1 MNCEKLSLNERIN
14 ILKMILY
21 FDESGL
27 KLSDIAETMKIPKTD
42 VRKDLEVMSE
52 EVKKDGI
59 RLVYENYKG
68 YRLTGNKGDLLVKR
82 VGIIEDIIRE
92 LKETGDFF
100 NREKS
105 TTWHREEYF
114 YGYIKYE
121 NMEITRKFLELIEKE
136 LSLKIDEGNYN
147 RVFSYILM
155 LINFDEL
162 YDNMEELLSRNFLFH
177 TPEYLAVERILGKL
191 FRENDR
197 KEKIKEANLLLI
209 TDLIMG
215 IGVNGLK
222 NDTFYKWINEEAVV
236 EKIIEK
242 VSEMINLDLKEDRIL
257 ITGLVDNLKSSIYR
271 INNDIQI
278 INSVFK
284 DLILNR
290 DKNIAIVKKAIEETE
305 KEFKINFTE
314 YEIASMAY
322 QIKSSIKRTKRK
334 NIKKVLLIC
343 GLGYG
348 SSKIL
353 EESLKENYEL
363 DIVDIIPYYLAD
375 DLIPGYKEV
384 DFILSTIEIHRQF
397 EVSYGIPIIK
407 INPIMQDED
416 FERLAEYGIEKNR
429 TSLSLK
435 KLVSIIESN
444 AEIND
449 KQKLIENLKDG
460 IFMSLNKL
468 YVFKV
473 TENGMEKKL
482 NTHDIDFEDKIVNDI
497 QKTGHTLR
505 KLLKKESVKFIEGAE
520 DWKEAILQSGNLLV
534 SNRKVTSEYVKEMI
548 ELVEKHGP
556 YIVIEEGIAMPH
568 AGISEN
574 VLETGIS
581 LLVVKERV
589 ALPEGRNANIF
600 LSFAAKNKNDNI
612 DIMNDLFELITK
624 HKFIDEVSKMK
635 SYGQLEQ
642 YFKEVVK

>member
-27 KLSDIAETMKIPKTD
+27 KLSDIAETMKIPKMD

-177 TPEYLAVERILGKL
+177 TPEYLAIERILGKL

-353 EESLKENYEL
+353 EESLKENYEI

-375 DLIPGYKEV
+375 DLVPGYKEV

-416 FERLAEYGIEKNR
+416 FEKLAEYGIEKNR

-449 KQKLIENLKDG
+449 KQKLIDSLKD
-460 IFMSLNKL
+460 
-468 YVFKV
+468 
-473 TENGMEKKL
+473 E
-482 NTHDIDFEDKIVNDI
+482 FEDKIVNDI

-505 KLLKKESVKFIEGAE
+505 KLLKKENVKFIEKTE

-574 VLETGIS
+574 VLETGVS

-624 HKFIDEVSKMK
+624 YKFIDEVSKMK

-642 YFKEVVK
+642 YFKEVIK

>member
-42 VRKDLEVMSE
+42 VRKDLEIMSE
-52 EVKKDGI
+52 ELRKDGI

-92 LKETGDFF
+92 LKETGGFF

-136 LSLKIDEGNYN
+136 LNLKIDEEIYN

-197 KEKIKEANLLLI
+197 KEKIKKANLLLI

-257 ITGLVDNLKSSIYR
+257 ITGLVDNLKFSIYR
-271 INNDIQI
+271 INNEIQI

-305 KEFKINFTE
+305 KEFKINFTD

-353 EESLKENYEL
+353 EESLKENYDL

-416 FERLAEYGIEKNR
+416 FERLAEYGIEKNKANV
-429 TSLSLK
+429 SLK
-435 KLVSIIESN
+435 KLISIIESN

-449 KQKLIENLKDG
+449 KQKLIDSLKD
-460 IFMSLNKL
+460 
-468 YVFKV
+468 
-473 TENGMEKKL
+473 E
-482 NTHDIDFEDKIVNDI
+482 FEDKIVNDI

-505 KLLKKESVKFIEGAE
+505 KLLKKENMKFIEGVE

-581 LLVVKERV
+581 LLVVKEKV

-642 YFKEVVK
+642 YFKEIIK

>member
-1 MNCEKLSLNERIN
+1 MNCEKLSLNERLN

-27 KLSDIAETMKIPKTD
+27 KLSDIAGTMEIPKAD
-42 VRKDLEVMSE
+42 VRKDLEIMSE
-52 EVKKDGI
+52 ELKKDGI
-59 RLVYENYKG
+59 KLIYENYKG
-68 YRLTGNKGDLLVKR
+68 YKLTGNKGNLLVKR
-82 VGIIEDIIRE
+82 LEIIENIIRE

-100 NREKS
+100 NSEDS
-105 TTWHREEYF
+105 GTWHSEEYF

-121 NMEITRKFLELIEKE
+121 NLEITRDFLELIGKE
-136 LSLKIDEGNYN
+136 LGLEIDEENYN

-162 YDNMEELLSRNFLFH
+162 YGNKEELLTRNFLFH

-191 FRENDR
+191 FKENDR
-197 KEKIKEANLLLI
+197 KESPKEAKLLLI

-215 IGVNGLK
+215 INISGLK
-222 NDTFYKWINEEAVV
+222 DDIFYKWINEEAVA
-236 EKIIEK
+236 EEITDKI
-242 VSEMINLDLKEDRIL
+242 SDMINLRLREDKIL
-257 ITGLVDNLKSSIYR
+257 ITGLIDNLKFSIYR
-271 INNDIQI
+271 IKNDIQI

-284 DLILNR
+284 DLILNK
-290 DKNIAIVKKAIEETE
+290 DKNIEIVKKAVEETE

-314 YEIASMAY
+314 YELAAMAY
-322 QIKSSIKRTKRK
+322 LVRASIKRTKRN

-363 DIVDIIPYYLAD
+363 DIVDVIPYYLAD
-375 DLIPGYKEV
+375 DLIPAYKEV

-407 INPIMQDED
+407 INPVMQKED
-416 FERLAEYGIEKNR
+416 FEKLAEYGIEKNK
-429 TSLSLK
+429 TSVSLK
-435 KLVSIIESN
+435 KLISIIEN
-444 AEIND
+444 NTEIKD
-449 KQKLIENLKDG
+449 RQKLIDSLK
-460 IFMSLNKL
+460 N
-468 YVFKV
+468 
-473 TENGMEKKL
+473 E
-482 NTHDIDFEDKIVNDI
+482 FEDRIINDI
-497 QKTGHTLR
+497 QKTGYTLK
-505 KLLKKESVKFIEGAE
+505 KLLKKENVKFIDEAE
-520 DWKEAILQSGNLLV
+520 NWKEAIFQSGDLLV
-534 SNRKVTSEYVKEMI
+534 SNKKVTSEYVQEMI

-556 YIVIEEGIAMPH
+556 YIVLEEGIAMPH

-581 LLVVKERV
+581 LLVVNERV
-589 ALPEGRNANIF
+589 SLPEGRNANIF

-624 HKFIDEVSKMK
+624 YEFIDKVSKMK
-635 SYGQLEQ
+635 NYSQLET
-642 YFKEVVK
+642 YLEEIIK

>member
-52 EVKKDGI
+52 ELGKDGI

-177 TPEYLAVERILGKL
+177 TPEYLAIERILGKL

-353 EESLKENYEL
+353 EESLKEYYEL

-416 FERLAEYGIEKNR
+416 FEKLAEYGIEKNR

-449 KQKLIENLKDG
+449 KQKLIENLKD
-460 IFMSLNKL
+460 
-468 YVFKV
+468 
-473 TENGMEKKL
+473 E
-482 NTHDIDFEDKIVNDI
+482 FEDKIVNDI
-497 QKTGHTLR
+497 KKTGHTLR
-505 KLLKKESVKFIEGAE
+505 KLLKKENVKFIEGAE

-574 VLETGIS
+574 VLETGIA
-581 LLVVKERV
+581 LLVVKEKV

-642 YFKEVVK
+642 YFKEVIK

>member
-1 MNCEKLSLNERIN
+1 MNCEKLSLNERLN

-27 KLSDIAETMKIPKTD
+27 KLSDIAGTMKIPKAD
-42 VRKDLEVMSE
+42 VRKDLEIMSE

-59 RLVYENYKG
+59 KLIYENYKG
-68 YRLTGNKGDLLVKR
+68 YKLTGNKGNLLVKR
-82 VGIIEDIIRE
+82 LEIIENIIRE

-100 NREKS
+100 NSEDS
-105 TTWHREEYF
+105 GTWHSEEYF

-121 NMEITRKFLELIEKE
+121 NLEITRDFLELIGKE
-136 LSLKIDEGNYN
+136 LGLEIDEENYN

-162 YDNMEELLSRNFLFH
+162 YGNKEELLSRNFLFH

-191 FRENDR
+191 FKENDR
-197 KEKIKEANLLLI
+197 KESPKEAKLLLI

-215 IGVNGLK
+215 INISGLK
-222 NDTFYKWINEEAVV
+222 DDIFYKWINEEAVA
-236 EKIIEK
+236 EEITDK
-242 VSEMINLDLKEDRIL
+242 VSNMINLNLRGDKIL
-257 ITGLVDNLKSSIYR
+257 ITGLIDNLKFSIYR
-271 INNDIQI
+271 IKNDIQI

-284 DLILNR
+284 DLILNK
-290 DKNIAIVKKAIEETE
+290 DKNIEIVKKAVEETE

-314 YEIASMAY
+314 YELAAMAY
-322 QIKSSIKRTKRK
+322 LVRASIKRTKRN

-363 DIVDIIPYYLAD
+363 DIVDVIPYYLAD
-375 DLIPGYKEV
+375 DLIPAYKEV

-407 INPIMQDED
+407 INPVMQKED
-416 FERLAEYGIEKNR
+416 FEKLAEYGIEKNK
-429 TSLSLK
+429 TSVSLK
-435 KLVSIIESN
+435 KLISIIEN
-444 AEIND
+444 NTEIKD
-449 KQKLIENLKDG
+449 RQKLIDSLK
-460 IFMSLNKL
+460 N
-468 YVFKV
+468 
-473 TENGMEKKL
+473 E
-482 NTHDIDFEDKIVNDI
+482 FEDRIINDI
-497 QKTGHTLR
+497 QKTGYTLK
-505 KLLKKESVKFIEGAE
+505 KLLKKENVKFIDEAE
-520 DWKEAILQSGNLLV
+520 NWKEAIFQSGDLLV
-534 SNRKVTSEYVKEMI
+534 SNKKVTSEYVHEMV

-556 YIVIEEGIAMPH
+556 YIVLEEGIAMPH

-581 LLVVKERV
+581 LLVVNEKV
-589 ALPEGRNANIF
+589 SLPEGRNANIF

-624 HKFIDEVSKMK
+624 YEFIDKVSKMK
-635 SYGQLEQ
+635 NYSQLET
-642 YFKEVVK
+642 YLEEIIK

>member
-52 EVKKDGI
+52 ELGKDGI

-121 NMEITRKFLELIEKE
+121 NMEITRKFMELIEKE

-177 TPEYLAVERILGKL
+177 TPEYLAIERILGKL

-353 EESLKENYEL
+353 EESLKEYYEL

-416 FERLAEYGIEKNR
+416 FEKLAEYGIEKNR

-449 KQKLIENLKDG
+449 KQKLIENLKD
-460 IFMSLNKL
+460 
-468 YVFKV
+468 
-473 TENGMEKKL
+473 E
-482 NTHDIDFEDKIVNDI
+482 FEDKIVNDI

-505 KLLKKESVKFIEGAE
+505 KLLKKENVKFIEGAE

-624 HKFIDEVSKMK
+624 YKFIDEVSKMK

>member
-1 MNCEKLSLNERIN
+1 MNCEKLSLNERLN

-27 KLSDIAETMKIPKTD
+27 KLSDIAGTMKIPKAD
-42 VRKDLEVMSE
+42 VRKDLEIMSE

-59 RLVYENYKG
+59 KLIYENYKG
-68 YRLTGNKGDLLVKR
+68 YKLTGNKGNLLVKR
-82 VGIIEDIIRE
+82 LEIIENIIRE

-100 NREKS
+100 NS
-105 TTWHREEYF
+105 GDSVTWHSEEYF

-121 NMEITRKFLELIEKE
+121 NLEITRNFLELIGKE
-136 LSLKIDEGNYN
+136 LELEIHQENYN

-155 LINFDEL
+155 LINFEEL
-162 YDNMEELLSRNFLFH
+162 YDNKEELLTRNFLFH

-191 FRENDR
+191 FKENDR
-197 KEKIKEANLLLI
+197 KESPKKAKLLLI

-215 IGVNGLK
+215 INISGLK
-222 NDTFYKWINEEAVV
+222 DDIFYKWINEEAVT
-236 EKIIEK
+236 EGIIDK
-242 VSEMINLDLKEDRIL
+242 VSDMINLNLREDKIL
-257 ITGLVDNLKSSIYR
+257 ITGLIDNLKFSIYR
-271 INNDIQI
+271 IKNDIQI

-284 DLILNR
+284 DLILNK
-290 DKNIAIVKKAIEETE
+290 DKNIEIVKKAVEETE

-314 YEIASMAY
+314 YELAAMAY
-322 QIKSSIKRTKRK
+322 LVRASIKRTKRN

-363 DIVDIIPYYLAD
+363 DIVDVIPYYLAD
-375 DLIPGYKEV
+375 DLIPAYKEV

-407 INPIMQDED
+407 INPVMQKED
-416 FERLAEYGIEKNR
+416 FEKLAEYGIEKNK
-429 TSLSLK
+429 TSVSLK
-435 KLVSIIESN
+435 KLISIIEN
-444 AEIND
+444 NTEIKD
-449 KQKLIENLKDG
+449 RQKLIDSLK
-460 IFMSLNKL
+460 N
-468 YVFKV
+468 
-473 TENGMEKKL
+473 E
-482 NTHDIDFEDKIVNDI
+482 FEDRIINDI
-497 QKTGHTLR
+497 QKTGYTLK
-505 KLLKKESVKFIEGAE
+505 KLLKKENVKFIDEAE
-520 DWKEAILQSGNLLV
+520 NWKEAIFQSGDLLV
-534 SNRKVTSEYVKEMI
+534 SNKKVTSEYVQEMI

-556 YIVIEEGIAMPH
+556 YIVLEEGIAMPH

-581 LLVVKERV
+581 LLVVNEKV
-589 ALPEGRNANIF
+589 SLPEGRNANIF

-624 HKFIDEVSKMK
+624 YEFIDKVSKMK
-635 SYGQLEQ
+635 NYSQLET
-642 YFKEVVK
+642 YLEEIIK

>member
-1 MNCEKLSLNERIN
+1 MNCEKLSLNERLN

-27 KLSDIAETMKIPKTD
+27 KLSDIAGTMEIPKAD
-42 VRKDLEVMSE
+42 VRKDLEIMSE
-52 EVKKDGI
+52 ELKKDGI
-59 RLVYENYKG
+59 KLIYENYKG
-68 YRLTGNKGDLLVKR
+68 YKLTGNKGNLLVKR
-82 VGIIEDIIRE
+82 LEIIEDIIRE

-100 NREKS
+100 NSEDS
-105 TTWHREEYF
+105 GTWHSEEYF

-121 NMEITRKFLELIEKE
+121 NLEITRNFLELIGKE
-136 LSLKIDEGNYN
+136 LGLEIDEENYN

-162 YDNMEELLSRNFLFH
+162 YDNKEELLSRNFLFH

-191 FRENDR
+191 FKENDR
-197 KEKIKEANLLLI
+197 KESPKEAKLLLI

-215 IGVNGLK
+215 INISGLK
-222 NDTFYKWINEEAVV
+222 DDIFYKWINEEAVA
-236 EKIIEK
+236 EGITDK
-242 VSEMINLDLKEDRIL
+242 VSDMINLNLREDKIL
-257 ITGLVDNLKSSIYR
+257 ITGLIDNLKFSIYR
-271 INNDIQI
+271 IKNDIQI

-284 DLILNR
+284 DLILNK
-290 DKNIAIVKKAIEETE
+290 DKNIEIVKKAVEETE

-314 YEIASMAY
+314 YELAAMAY
-322 QIKSSIKRTKRK
+322 LVRASIKRTKRN

-363 DIVDIIPYYLAD
+363 DIVDVIPYYLAD
-375 DLIPGYKEV
+375 DLIPAYKEV

-407 INPIMQDED
+407 INPVMQKED
-416 FERLAEYGIEKNR
+416 FEKLAEYGIEKNK
-429 TSLSLK
+429 TSISLK
-435 KLVSIIESN
+435 KLISIIEN
-444 AEIND
+444 NTEIKD
-449 KQKLIENLKDG
+449 RQKLIDSLK
-460 IFMSLNKL
+460 N
-468 YVFKV
+468 
-473 TENGMEKKL
+473 E
-482 NTHDIDFEDKIVNDI
+482 FEDRIINDI
-497 QKTGHTLR
+497 QKTGYTLK
-505 KLLKKESVKFIEGAE
+505 KLLKKENVKFIDEAE
-520 DWKEAILQSGNLLV
+520 NWKEAIFQSGDLLV
-534 SNRKVTSEYVKEMI
+534 SNKKVTSEYVEEMI

-556 YIVIEEGIAMPH
+556 YIVLEEGIAMPH

-581 LLVVKERV
+581 LLVVNEKV
-589 ALPEGRNANIF
+589 SLPEGRNANIF

-635 SYGQLEQ
+635 SYGQFEQ

>member
-52 EVKKDGI
+52 ELGKDGI

-191 FRENDR
+191 FKENDR
-197 KEKIKEANLLLI
+197 KEKIKKANLLLI

-222 NDTFYKWINEEAVV
+222 DDTFYKWINEEAVV
-236 EKIIEK
+236 EEIIGK
-242 VSEMINLDLKEDRIL
+242 VSGMINLDLKEDRIL

-290 DKNIAIVKKAIEETE
+290 DKNITIVKKAIEETE

-353 EESLKENYEL
+353 EESLKENYDL

-429 TSLSLK
+429 TSVSLK
-435 KLVSIIESN
+435 KLISIIESN

-449 KQKLIENLKDG
+449 KQKLIDSLKD
-460 IFMSLNKL
+460 
-468 YVFKV
+468 
-473 TENGMEKKL
+473 E
-482 NTHDIDFEDKIVNDI
+482 FEDKIVNDI

-505 KLLKKESVKFIEGAE
+505 KLLKKENVKFIERTE

-534 SNRKVTSEYVKEMI
+534 SNRKVTSEYIKEMI

-574 VLETGIS
+574 VLETGVS

-642 YFKEVVK
+642 YFKEVIK

>member
-52 EVKKDGI
+52 ELGKDGI

-136 LSLKIDEGNYN
+136 LSLKIDEEIYN

-197 KEKIKEANLLLI
+197 KEKIKKANLLLI

-257 ITGLVDNLKSSIYR
+257 ITGLVDNLKFSIYR
-271 INNDIQI
+271 INNEIQI

-305 KEFKINFTE
+305 KEFKINFTD

-353 EESLKENYEL
+353 EESLKENYEI

-407 INPIMQDED
+407 INPIMQEED
-416 FERLAEYGIEKNR
+416 FGRLAEYGIEKNKANV
-429 TSLSLK
+429 SLK
-435 KLVSIIESN
+435 KLISIIESN

-449 KQKLIENLKDG
+449 KQKLIDNLKD
-460 IFMSLNKL
+460 
-468 YVFKV
+468 
-473 TENGMEKKL
+473 E
-482 NTHDIDFEDKIVNDI
+482 FEDKIVNDI

-505 KLLKKESVKFIEGAE
+505 KLLKKENVKFIERTE

-574 VLETGIS
+574 VLETGVS
-581 LLVVKERV
+581 LLVVKEKV

-635 SYGQLEQ
+635 SYSQLEQ
-642 YFKEVVK
+642 YFKEVIK

>member
-1 MNCEKLSLNERIN
+1 MNCEKLSLNERLN

-27 KLSDIAETMKIPKTD
+27 KLSDIAGTMEIPKAD
-42 VRKDLEVMSE
+42 VRKDLEIMSE
-52 EVKKDGI
+52 ELKKDGI
-59 RLVYENYKG
+59 KLIYENYKG
-68 YRLTGNKGDLLVKR
+68 YKLTGNKGNLLVKR
-82 VGIIEDIIRE
+82 LEIIEDIIRE

-100 NREKS
+100 NSEDS
-105 TTWHREEYF
+105 GTWHSEEYF

-121 NMEITRKFLELIEKE
+121 NLEITRNFLELIGKE
-136 LSLKIDEGNYN
+136 LELEIHQENYN

-162 YDNMEELLSRNFLFH
+162 YDNKEELLTRNFLFH

-191 FRENDR
+191 FKENDR
-197 KEKIKEANLLLI
+197 KESPKEAKLLLI

-215 IGVNGLK
+215 INISGLK
-222 NDTFYKWINEEAVV
+222 DDIFYKWINEEAVA
-236 EKIIEK
+236 EGITDK
-242 VSEMINLDLKEDRIL
+242 VSDMINLNLREDKIL
-257 ITGLVDNLKSSIYR
+257 ITGLIDNLKFSIYR
-271 INNDIQI
+271 IKNDIQI

-284 DLILNR
+284 DLILNK
-290 DKNIAIVKKAIEETE
+290 DKNIEIVKKAVEETE

-314 YEIASMAY
+314 YELAAMAY
-322 QIKSSIKRTKRK
+322 LVRASIKRTKRN

-363 DIVDIIPYYLAD
+363 DIVDVIPYYLAD
-375 DLIPGYKEV
+375 DLIPAYKEV

-407 INPIMQDED
+407 INPVMQKED
-416 FERLAEYGIEKNR
+416 FEKLAEYGIEKNK
-429 TSLSLK
+429 TSVSLK
-435 KLVSIIESN
+435 KLISIIEN
-444 AEIND
+444 NTEIKD
-449 KQKLIENLKDG
+449 RQKLIDSLK
-460 IFMSLNKL
+460 N
-468 YVFKV
+468 
-473 TENGMEKKL
+473 E
-482 NTHDIDFEDKIVNDI
+482 FEDRIINDI
-497 QKTGHTLR
+497 QKTGYTLK
-505 KLLKKESVKFIEGAE
+505 KLLKKENVKFIDEAE
-520 DWKEAILQSGNLLV
+520 NWKEAIFQSGDLLV
-534 SNRKVTSEYVKEMI
+534 SNKKVTSEYVQEMI

-556 YIVIEEGIAMPH
+556 YIVLEEGIAMPH

-581 LLVVKERV
+581 LLVVNERV
-589 ALPEGRNANIF
+589 SLPEGRNANIF

-624 HKFIDEVSKMK
+624 YEFIDKVSKMK
-635 SYGQLEQ
+635 NYSQLET
-642 YFKEVVK
+642 YLEEIIK

>member
-27 KLSDIAETMKIPKTD
+27 KLSDIAETMKIPKMD

-322 QIKSSIKRTKRK
+322 QIKASIKRTKRK

-353 EESLKENYEL
+353 EESLKENYDL

-407 INPIMQDED
+407 INPIMQEED
-416 FERLAEYGIEKNR
+416 FERLAEYGIEKNKANV
-429 TSLSLK
+429 SLK
-435 KLVSIIESN
+435 KLISIIESN

-449 KQKLIENLKDG
+449 KQKLIDSLKD
-460 IFMSLNKL
+460 
-468 YVFKV
+468 
-473 TENGMEKKL
+473 E
-482 NTHDIDFEDKIVNDI
+482 FEDKIVNDI
-497 QKTGHTLR
+497 QKTGHILR
-505 KLLKKESVKFIEGAE
+505 KLLKKENVKFIEKTE

-568 AGISEN
+568 AGVSEN

-581 LLVVKERV
+581 LLVVKEKV

>member
-1 MNCEKLSLNERIN
+1 MNCEKLSLNERLN

-27 KLSDIAETMKIPKTD
+27 KLSDIAGTMEIPKAD
-42 VRKDLEVMSE
+42 VRKDLEIMSE

-59 RLVYENYKG
+59 KLIYENYKG
-68 YRLTGNKGDLLVKR
+68 YKLTGNKGNLLVKR
-82 VGIIEDIIRE
+82 LEIIEDIIRE

-100 NREKS
+100 NS
-105 TTWHREEYF
+105 GDSGTWHSEEYF

-121 NMEITRKFLELIEKE
+121 NLEITRDFLEFIGKE
-136 LSLKIDEGNYN
+136 LGLEIDEENYN

-155 LINFDEL
+155 LINFEEL
-162 YDNMEELLSRNFLFH
+162 YDNKEELLTRNFLFH

-191 FRENDR
+191 FKENDR
-197 KEKIKEANLLLI
+197 KESPKKAKLLLI

-215 IGVNGLK
+215 INISGLK
-222 NDTFYKWINEEAVV
+222 DDIFYKWINEEAVT
-236 EKIIEK
+236 EGIIDK
-242 VSEMINLDLKEDRIL
+242 VSDMINLNLREDKIL
-257 ITGLVDNLKSSIYR
+257 ITGLIDNLKFSIYR
-271 INNDIQI
+271 IKNDIQI

-284 DLILNR
+284 DLILNK
-290 DKNIAIVKKAIEETE
+290 DKNIEIVKKAVEETE

-314 YEIASMAY
+314 YELAAMAY
-322 QIKSSIKRTKRK
+322 LVRASIKRTKRN

-363 DIVDIIPYYLAD
+363 DIVDVIPYYLAD
-375 DLIPGYKEV
+375 DLIPAYKEV

-407 INPIMQDED
+407 INPVMQKED
-416 FERLAEYGIEKNR
+416 FEKLAEYGIEKNK
-429 TSLSLK
+429 TSVSLK
-435 KLVSIIESN
+435 KLISIIEN
-444 AEIND
+444 NTEIKD
-449 KQKLIENLKDG
+449 RQKLIDSLK
-460 IFMSLNKL
+460 N
-468 YVFKV
+468 
-473 TENGMEKKL
+473 E
-482 NTHDIDFEDKIVNDI
+482 FEDRIINDI
-497 QKTGHTLR
+497 QKTGYTLK
-505 KLLKKESVKFIEGAE
+505 KLLKKENVKFIDEAE
-520 DWKEAILQSGNLLV
+520 NWKEAIFQSGDLLV
-534 SNRKVTSEYVKEMI
+534 SNKKVTSEYVQEMI

-556 YIVIEEGIAMPH
+556 YIVLEEGIAMPH

-581 LLVVKERV
+581 LLVVNEKV
-589 ALPEGRNANIF
+589 SLPEGRNANIF

-624 HKFIDEVSKMK
+624 YEFIDKISNMK
-635 SYGQLEQ
+635 NYSELET
-642 YFKEVVK
+642 YLEEIIK

>member
-52 EVKKDGI
+52 ELGKDGI

-177 TPEYLAVERILGKL
+177 TPEYLAIERILGKL

-197 KEKIKEANLLLI
+197 KEKTKEANLLLI

-353 EESLKENYEL
+353 EESLKEYYEL
-363 DIVDIIPYYLAD
+363 DIVDIIPYYLAG

-416 FERLAEYGIEKNR
+416 FEKLAEYGIEKNR

-449 KQKLIENLKDG
+449 KQKLIENLKD
-460 IFMSLNKL
+460 
-468 YVFKV
+468 
-473 TENGMEKKL
+473 E
-482 NTHDIDFEDKIVNDI
+482 FEDKIVNDI

-505 KLLKKESVKFIEGAE
+505 KLLKKENVKFIEGAE

-642 YFKEVVK
+642 YFKEVIK

>member
-1 MNCEKLSLNERIN
+1 MNCEKLSLNERLN

-27 KLSDIAETMKIPKTD
+27 KLSDIAGTMEIPKAD
-42 VRKDLEVMSE
+42 VRKDLEIMSE
-52 EVKKDGI
+52 ELKKDGI
-59 RLVYENYKG
+59 KLIYENYKG
-68 YRLTGNKGDLLVKR
+68 YKLTGNKGNLLVKR
-82 VGIIEDIIRE
+82 LEIIEDIIRE

-100 NREKS
+100 NS
-105 TTWHREEYF
+105 GDSGTWHSEEYF

-121 NMEITRKFLELIEKE
+121 NLEITRDFLELIGKE
-136 LSLKIDEGNYN
+136 LGLEIDEENYN
-147 RVFSYILM
+147 RIFSYILM

-162 YDNMEELLSRNFLFH
+162 YDNKEELLTRNFLFH

-191 FRENDR
+191 FKENDR
-197 KEKIKEANLLLI
+197 KESPKKAKLLLI

-215 IGVNGLK
+215 INISGLK
-222 NDTFYKWINEEAVV
+222 DDIFYKWINEEAVT
-236 EKIIEK
+236 EGIIDK
-242 VSEMINLDLKEDRIL
+242 VSDMINLNLREDKIL
-257 ITGLVDNLKSSIYR
+257 ITGLIDNLKFSIYR
-271 INNDIQI
+271 IKNDIQI

-284 DLILNR
+284 DLILNK
-290 DKNIAIVKKAIEETE
+290 DKNIEIVKKAVEETE

-314 YEIASMAY
+314 YELAAMAY
-322 QIKSSIKRTKRK
+322 LVRASIKRTKRN

-407 INPIMQDED
+407 INPIMQEED
-416 FERLAEYGIEKNR
+416 FERLAEYGIEKNKANV
-429 TSLSLK
+429 SLK
-435 KLVSIIESN
+435 KLISIIESN

-449 KQKLIENLKDG
+449 KQKLIDNLKD
-460 IFMSLNKL
+460 
-468 YVFKV
+468 
-473 TENGMEKKL
+473 E
-482 NTHDIDFEDKIVNDI
+482 FEDKIVNDI

-505 KLLKKESVKFIEGAE
+505 KLLKKENVKFIERTE

-568 AGISEN
+568 AGVSEN

-581 LLVVKERV
+581 LLVVKEKV

-635 SYGQLEQ
+635 SYSQLEQ
-642 YFKEVVK
+642 YFKEVIK

>member
-1 MNCEKLSLNERIN
+1 MNCEKLSLNERLN

-27 KLSDIAETMKIPKTD
+27 KLSDIAGTMEIPKAD
-42 VRKDLEVMSE
+42 VRKDLEIMSE
-52 EVKKDGI
+52 ELKKDGI
-59 RLVYENYKG
+59 KLIYENYKG
-68 YRLTGNKGDLLVKR
+68 YKLTGNKGNLLVKR
-82 VGIIEDIIRE
+82 LEIIENIIRE

-100 NREKS
+100 NSEDS
-105 TTWHREEYF
+105 GTWHSEEYF

-121 NMEITRKFLELIEKE
+121 NLEITRDFLELIGKE
-136 LSLKIDEGNYN
+136 LGLEIDEENYN

-162 YDNMEELLSRNFLFH
+162 YGNKEELLSRNFLFH

-191 FRENDR
+191 FKENDR
-197 KEKIKEANLLLI
+197 KESPKEAKLLLI

-215 IGVNGLK
+215 INISGLK
-222 NDTFYKWINEEAVV
+222 DDIFYKWINEEAVA
-236 EKIIEK
+236 EEITDK
-242 VSEMINLDLKEDRIL
+242 VSNMINLNLREDKIL
-257 ITGLVDNLKSSIYR
+257 ITGLIDNLKFSIYR
-271 INNDIQI
+271 IKNDIQI

-284 DLILNR
+284 DLILNK
-290 DKNIAIVKKAIEETE
+290 DKNIEIVKKAVEETE

-314 YEIASMAY
+314 YELAAMAY
-322 QIKSSIKRTKRK
+322 LVRASIKRTKRN

-363 DIVDIIPYYLAD
+363 DIVDVIPYYLAD
-375 DLIPGYKEV
+375 DLIPAYKEV

-407 INPIMQDED
+407 INPVMQKED
-416 FERLAEYGIEKNR
+416 FEKLAEYGIEKNK
-429 TSLSLK
+429 TSVSLK
-435 KLVSIIESN
+435 KLISIIEN
-444 AEIND
+444 NTEIKD
-449 KQKLIENLKDG
+449 RQKLIDSLK
-460 IFMSLNKL
+460 N
-468 YVFKV
+468 
-473 TENGMEKKL
+473 E
-482 NTHDIDFEDKIVNDI
+482 FEDRIINDI
-497 QKTGHTLR
+497 QKTGYTLK
-505 KLLKKESVKFIEGAE
+505 KLLKKENVKFIDEAE
-520 DWKEAILQSGNLLV
+520 NWKEAIFQSGDLLV
-534 SNRKVTSEYVKEMI
+534 SNKKVTSEYVHEMV

-556 YIVIEEGIAMPH
+556 YIVLEEGIAMPH

-581 LLVVKERV
+581 LLVVDEKV
-589 ALPEGRNANIF
+589 SLPKGRNANIF

-624 HKFIDEVSKMK
+624 YEFIDKVSKMK
-635 SYGQLEQ
+635 NYSQLET
-642 YFKEVVK
+642 YLEEIIK

>member
-1 MNCEKLSLNERIN
+1 MNCEKLSLNERLN

-27 KLSDIAETMKIPKTD
+27 KLSDIAGTMEIPKAD
-42 VRKDLEVMSE
+42 VRKDLEIMSE
-52 EVKKDGI
+52 ELKKDGI
-59 RLVYENYKG
+59 KLIYENYKG
-68 YRLTGNKGDLLVKR
+68 YKLTGNKGNLLVKR
-82 VGIIEDIIRE
+82 LEIIENIIRE

-100 NREKS
+100 NSEDS
-105 TTWHREEYF
+105 GTWHSEEYF

-121 NMEITRKFLELIEKE
+121 NLEITRDFLELIGKE
-136 LSLKIDEGNYN
+136 LGLEIDEENYN

-162 YDNMEELLSRNFLFH
+162 YGNKEELLSRNFLFH

-191 FRENDR
+191 FKENDR
-197 KEKIKEANLLLI
+197 KESPKEAKLLLI

-215 IGVNGLK
+215 ITISGLK
-222 NDTFYKWINEEAVV
+222 DDIFYKWINEEAVA
-236 EKIIEK
+236 EEITDK
-242 VSEMINLDLKEDRIL
+242 VSNMINLNLRGDRIL
-257 ITGLVDNLKSSIYR
+257 ITGLIDNLKFSIYR
-271 INNDIQI
+271 IKNDIQI

-284 DLILNR
+284 DLILNK
-290 DKNIAIVKKAIEETE
+290 DKNIEIVKKAVEETE

-314 YEIASMAY
+314 YELAAMAY
-322 QIKSSIKRTKRK
+322 LVRASIKRTKRN

-363 DIVDIIPYYLAD
+363 DIVDVIPYYLAD
-375 DLIPGYKEV
+375 DLIPAYKEV

-407 INPIMQDED
+407 INPVMQKED
-416 FERLAEYGIEKNR
+416 FEKLAEYGIEKNK
-429 TSLSLK
+429 TSVSLK
-435 KLVSIIESN
+435 KLISIIEN
-444 AEIND
+444 NTEIKD
-449 KQKLIENLKDG
+449 RQKLIDSLK
-460 IFMSLNKL
+460 N
-468 YVFKV
+468 
-473 TENGMEKKL
+473 E
-482 NTHDIDFEDKIVNDI
+482 FEDRIINDI
-497 QKTGHTLR
+497 QKTGYTLK
-505 KLLKKESVKFIEGAE
+505 KLLKKENVKFIDEVE
-520 DWKEAILQSGNLLV
+520 NWKEAIFQSGELLV
-534 SNRKVTSEYVKEMI
+534 SNKKVTSEYVEEMI

-556 YIVIEEGIAMPH
+556 YIVLEEGIAMPH

-581 LLVVKERV
+581 LLVVNEKV
-589 ALPEGRNANIF
+589 SLPEGRNANIF

-624 HKFIDEVSKMK
+624 YEFIDKVSKMK
-635 SYGQLEQ
+635 NYSQLET
-642 YFKEVVK
+642 YLEEIIK

>member
-121 NMEITRKFLELIEKE
+121 NMEITRKFLELIGNE
-136 LSLKIDEGNYN
+136 LNLKIDEGNYN

-191 FRENDR
+191 FKENDR
-197 KEKIKEANLLLI
+197 KEKIKKANLLLI

-278 INSVFK
+278 VNSVFK

-290 DKNIAIVKKAIEETE
+290 DKNITIVKKAIEETE
-305 KEFKINFTE
+305 KEFKINFTD

-407 INPIMQDED
+407 INPIMQEED
-416 FERLAEYGIEKNR
+416 FERLAEYGIEKNKANV
-429 TSLSLK
+429 SLK
-435 KLVSIIESN
+435 KLISIIESS
-444 AEIND
+444 AKIND
-449 KQKLIENLKDG
+449 KQKLIDSLKD
-460 IFMSLNKL
+460 
-468 YVFKV
+468 
-473 TENGMEKKL
+473 E
-482 NTHDIDFEDKIVNDI
+482 FEDKIVNDI

-505 KLLKKESVKFIEGAE
+505 KLLKKENVKFIEGTE

-635 SYGQLEQ
+635 SYSQLEQ
-642 YFKEVVK
+642 YFKEVIK

>member
-59 RLVYENYKG
+59 RLIYENYKG

-136 LSLKIDEGNYN
+136 LNLKIDEGNYN

-155 LINFDEL
+155 LVNFDEL

-197 KEKIKEANLLLI
+197 KEKIKKANLLLI

-236 EKIIEK
+236 EEIIEK

-305 KEFKINFTE
+305 KEFKINFTD

-353 EESLKENYEL
+353 EESLKENYEI

-416 FERLAEYGIEKNR
+416 FERLAECGIEKNKANV
-429 TSLSLK
+429 SLK
-435 KLVSIIESN
+435 KLISIIESN

-449 KQKLIENLKDG
+449 KQKLIDSLKD
-460 IFMSLNKL
+460 
-468 YVFKV
+468 
-473 TENGMEKKL
+473 E
-482 NTHDIDFEDKIVNDI
+482 FEDKIVNDI

-505 KLLKKESVKFIEGAE
+505 KLLKKENVKFIEGAE

-642 YFKEVVK
+642 YFKEVIK

>member
-1 MNCEKLSLNERIN
+1 MNCEKLSLNERLN

-27 KLSDIAETMKIPKTD
+27 KLSDIAGTMEIPKAD
-42 VRKDLEVMSE
+42 VRKDLEIMSE
-52 EVKKDGI
+52 ELKKDGI
-59 RLVYENYKG
+59 KLIYENYKG
-68 YRLTGNKGDLLVKR
+68 YKLTGNKGNLLVKR
-82 VGIIEDIIRE
+82 VGIIEDIIRD

-100 NREKS
+100 NREDS
-105 TTWHREEYF
+105 GTWHREEYF

-121 NMEITRKFLELIEKE
+121 NLEITRDFLELIEKE
-136 LSLKIDEGNYN
+136 LNLKIDEENYN

-162 YDNMEELLSRNFLFH
+162 YDNKEELLSRNFLFH

-197 KEKIKEANLLLI
+197 KESPKKAKLLLI

-215 IGVNGLK
+215 INISGLK
-222 NDTFYKWINEEAVV
+222 DNIFYKWINEEAVAQ
-236 EKIIEK
+236 EITDK
-242 VSEMINLDLKEDRIL
+242 VSNMINLDLRADRIL
-257 ITGLVDNLKSSIYR
+257 ITGLVDNLKFSIYR
-271 INNDIQI
+271 IKNDIQI

-284 DLILNR
+284 DLILNK
-290 DKNIAIVKKAIEETE
+290 DKNIEIVKKAVEETE

-314 YEIASMAY
+314 YELATMAY
-322 QIKSSIKRTKRK
+322 LVKASIKRTKRN

-363 DIVDIIPYYLAD
+363 DIVDVIPYYLAD
-375 DLIPGYKEV
+375 DLIPAYKEV

-407 INPIMQDED
+407 INPVMQKED
-416 FERLAEYGIEKNR
+416 FEKLAEYGIEKNK
-429 TSLSLK
+429 TSVSLK
-435 KLVSIIESN
+435 KLLSIIEGN
-444 AEIND
+444 AEISD
-449 KQKLIENLKDG
+449 RQKLIDSLK
-460 IFMSLNKL
+460 N
-468 YVFKV
+468 
-473 TENGMEKKL
+473 E
-482 NTHDIDFEDKIVNDI
+482 FEDRIINDI
-497 QKTGHTLR
+497 QKTGYTLK
-505 KLLKKESVKFIEGAE
+505 KLLKKENVKFIDKAE
-520 DWKEAILQSGNLLV
+520 SWKEAIFQSGDLLV
-534 SNRKVTSEYVKEMI
+534 SNKKVTLEYVHEMI

-556 YIVIEEGIAMPH
+556 YIVLEEGIAMPH

-581 LLVVKERV
+581 LLVVNERV
-589 ALPEGRNANIF
+589 SLPEGRNANIF

-624 HKFIDEVSKMK
+624 YEFIDKVSKMK
-635 SYGQLEQ
+635 NYSQLET
-642 YFKEVVK
+642 YLEEIIK

>member
-27 KLSDIAETMKIPKTD
+27 KLSDIAETMKIPKMD

-397 EVSYGIPIIK
+397 EVSYEIPIIK

-429 TSLSLK
+429 ISVSLK

-449 KQKLIENLKDG
+449 KQKLIENLKD
-460 IFMSLNKL
+460 
-468 YVFKV
+468 
-473 TENGMEKKL
+473 E
-482 NTHDIDFEDKIVNDI
+482 FEDKIVNDI
-497 QKTGHTLR
+497 KKTGHTLR
-505 KLLKKESVKFIEGAE
+505 KLLKKENVKFIEGAE

>member
-27 KLSDIAETMKIPKTD
+27 KLSDIAETMKIPKMD

-191 FRENDR
+191 FRGNDR

-407 INPIMQDED
+407 INPIMQEED

-429 TSLSLK
+429 ISVSLK

-449 KQKLIENLKDG
+449 KQKLIENLKD
-460 IFMSLNKL
+460 
-468 YVFKV
+468 
-473 TENGMEKKL
+473 E
-482 NTHDIDFEDKIVNDI
+482 FEDKIVNDI
-497 QKTGHTLR
+497 KKTGHTLR
-505 KLLKKESVKFIEGAE
+505 KLLKKENVKFIEGAE
-520 DWKEAILQSGNLLV
+520 NWKEAILQSGNLLV
-534 SNRKVTSEYVKEMI
+534 SNKKVTSEYVKEMI

-574 VLETGIS
+574 VLETGIA
-581 LLVVKERV
+581 LLVVKEKV

>member
-1 MNCEKLSLNERIN
+1 MNCEKLSLNERLN

-27 KLSDIAETMKIPKTD
+27 KLSDIAGTMKIPKAD
-42 VRKDLEVMSE
+42 VRKDLEIMSE

-59 RLVYENYKG
+59 KLIYENYKG
-68 YRLTGNKGDLLVKR
+68 YKLTGNKGNLLVKR
-82 VGIIEDIIRE
+82 LEIIEDIIRE

-100 NREKS
+100 NREES
-105 TTWHREEYF
+105 GTWHSEEYF

-121 NMEITRKFLELIEKE
+121 NLEITRDFLELIGKE
-136 LSLKIDEGNYN
+136 LGLEIDEENYN
-147 RVFSYILM
+147 RIFSYILM

-162 YDNMEELLSRNFLFH
+162 YDNKEELLSRNFLFH

-191 FRENDR
+191 FKENDR
-197 KEKIKEANLLLI
+197 KESPKKAKLLLI

-215 IGVNGLK
+215 INISGLK
-222 NDTFYKWINEEAVV
+222 DDIFYKWINEEAVA
-236 EKIIEK
+236 EEITDKI
-242 VSEMINLDLKEDRIL
+242 SDMINLNLRGDKIL
-257 ITGLVDNLKSSIYR
+257 ITGLIDNLKFSIYR
-271 INNDIQI
+271 IKNDIQI

-284 DLILNR
+284 DLILNK
-290 DKNIAIVKKAIEETE
+290 DKNIEIVKKAVEETE

-314 YEIASMAY
+314 YELAAMAY
-322 QIKSSIKRTKRK
+322 LVRASIKRTKRN

-363 DIVDIIPYYLAD
+363 DIVDVIPYYLAD
-375 DLIPGYKEV
+375 DLIPAYKEV

-407 INPIMQDED
+407 INPVMQKED
-416 FERLAEYGIEKNR
+416 FEKLAEYGIEKNK
-429 TSLSLK
+429 TSVSLK
-435 KLVSIIESN
+435 KLISIIEN
-444 AEIND
+444 NTEIKD
-449 KQKLIENLKDG
+449 RQKLIDSLK
-460 IFMSLNKL
+460 N
-468 YVFKV
+468 
-473 TENGMEKKL
+473 E
-482 NTHDIDFEDKIVNDI
+482 FEDRIINDI
-497 QKTGHTLR
+497 QKTGYTLK
-505 KLLKKESVKFIEGAE
+505 KLLKKENVKFIDEAE
-520 DWKEAILQSGNLLV
+520 NWKEAIFQSGDLLV
-534 SNRKVTSEYVKEMI
+534 SNKKVTSEYVQEMI

-556 YIVIEEGIAMPH
+556 YIVLEEGIAMPH

-581 LLVVKERV
+581 LLVVNEKV
-589 ALPEGRNANIF
+589 SLPEGRNANIF

-624 HKFIDEVSKMK
+624 YEFIDKVSKMK
-635 SYGQLEQ
+635 NYSQLET
-642 YFKEVVK
+642 YLEEIIK

>member
-1 MNCEKLSLNERIN
+1 MNCEKLSLNERLN

-27 KLSDIAETMKIPKTD
+27 KLSDIAGTMEIPKAD
-42 VRKDLEVMSE
+42 VRKDLEIMSE
-52 EVKKDGI
+52 ELKKDGI
-59 RLVYENYKG
+59 KLIYENYKG
-68 YRLTGNKGDLLVKR
+68 YKLTGNKGNLLVKR
-82 VGIIEDIIRE
+82 LEIIENIIRE

-100 NREKS
+100 NS
-105 TTWHREEYF
+105 GDSVTWHSEEYF

-121 NMEITRKFLELIEKE
+121 NLEITRDFLELIGKE
-136 LSLKIDEGNYN
+136 LGLEIDEENYN

-162 YDNMEELLSRNFLFH
+162 YGNKEELLSRNFLFH

-191 FRENDR
+191 FKENDR
-197 KEKIKEANLLLI
+197 KESPKEAKLLLI

-215 IGVNGLK
+215 INISGLK
-222 NDTFYKWINEEAVV
+222 DDIFYKWINEEAVA
-236 EKIIEK
+236 EEITDK
-242 VSEMINLDLKEDRIL
+242 VSNMINLNLRGDKIL
-257 ITGLVDNLKSSIYR
+257 ITGLIDNLKFSIYR
-271 INNDIQI
+271 IKNDIQI

-284 DLILNR
+284 DLILNK
-290 DKNIAIVKKAIEETE
+290 DKNIEIIKKAVEETE

-314 YEIASMAY
+314 YELAAMAY
-322 QIKSSIKRTKRK
+322 LVRASIKRTKRN

-363 DIVDIIPYYLAD
+363 DIVDVIPYYLAD
-375 DLIPGYKEV
+375 DLIPAYKEV

-407 INPIMQDED
+407 INPVMQKED
-416 FERLAEYGIEKNR
+416 FEKLAEYGIEKNK
-429 TSLSLK
+429 TSVSLK
-435 KLVSIIESN
+435 KLISIIEN
-444 AEIND
+444 NTEIKD
-449 KQKLIENLKDG
+449 RQKLIDSLK
-460 IFMSLNKL
+460 N
-468 YVFKV
+468 
-473 TENGMEKKL
+473 E
-482 NTHDIDFEDKIVNDI
+482 FEDRIINDI
-497 QKTGHTLR
+497 QKTGYTLK
-505 KLLKKESVKFIEGAE
+505 KLLKKENVKFIDEAE
-520 DWKEAILQSGNLLV
+520 NWKEAIFQSGDLLV
-534 SNRKVTSEYVKEMI
+534 SNKKVTSEYVHEMV

-556 YIVIEEGIAMPH
+556 YIVLEEGIAMPH

-581 LLVVKERV
+581 LLVVNEKV
-589 ALPEGRNANIF
+589 SLPEGRNANIF

-624 HKFIDEVSKMK
+624 YEFIDKVSKMK
-635 SYGQLEQ
+635 NYSQLET
-642 YFKEVVK
+642 YLEEIIK

>member
-27 KLSDIAETMKIPKTD
+27 KLSDIAETMKIPKMD

-155 LINFDEL
+155 LVNFDEL

-305 KEFKINFTE
+305 KEFKINFTD

-353 EESLKENYEL
+353 EESLKENYEI

-407 INPIMQDED
+407 INPIMQEED
-416 FERLAEYGIEKNR
+416 FERLAEYGIEKNKANV
-429 TSLSLK
+429 SLK
-435 KLVSIIESN
+435 KLISIIESN

-449 KQKLIENLKDG
+449 KQKLIDSLKD
-460 IFMSLNKL
+460 
-468 YVFKV
+468 
-473 TENGMEKKL
+473 E
-482 NTHDIDFEDKIVNDI
+482 FEDKIVNDI

-505 KLLKKESVKFIEGAE
+505 KLLKKENVKFIEGAE
-520 DWKEAILQSGNLLV
+520 KWKEAILQSGNLLV
-534 SNRKVTSEYVKEMI
+534 SNKKVTSEYVKEMI

-642 YFKEVVK
+642 YFKEVIK